1 MCDAAHWLL
10 LCLLLQL
17 PLQAQ
22 TPPPDTTACLMKEL
36 TEAHGPSGSEEPVGR
51 IVMKY
56 LSPLVSEVKVDGLGS
71 IIGIRKGSADGPRIM
86 LAAHMD
92 EVGFIV
98 KAITSDG
105 FIYMNP
111 VGGWRDQVLLAQRWI
126 IMTRKGPVTAVS
138 GSKTPHVMSPDER
151 DRGVPA
157 KDVFLDVGARSRDEA
172 GEVMG
177 IQPGDPIAPDS
188 PFQIMANGD
197 YYMGKAWDDRLGL
210 ALMIEALKRLQ
221 SQRPPNTI
229 LAVATVQ
236 EEIGLRGAHTSTA
249 IAEPDL
255 GISLEV
261 GVAADY
267 PGIDSKQAQES
278 LGKGPGIFLLDSSM
292 IPNRRLRD
300 FIVGVAQRNKIPFQ
314 YEVLSGYGEDGAEI
328 QRFKSGRPSIN
339 LTVPTRYLH
348 SHIGILSRKDFDRA
362 VELLVAVLMALD
374 QKAVEQIRSFDYGQS
389 RSAE

>member
-1 MCDAAHWLL
+1 MIHRICCLWVILL
-10 LCLLLQL
+10 IQL
-17 PLQAQ
+17 PLSLRGQ
-22 TPPPDTTACLMKEL
+22 TPPLDATARLMKEF
-36 TEAHGPSGSEEPVGR
+36 TEAHGPSGSEGPVGKMM
-51 IVMKY
+51 MKY
-56 LSPLVSEVKVDGLGS
+56 LSPLVSGVKVDGLGS
-71 IIGIRKGSADGPRIM
+71 IIGTRRGSSDGPRIM

-98 KAITSDG
+98 KTITNEG
-105 FIYMNP
+105 FVYMNP
-111 VGGWRDQVLLAQRWI
+111 VGGWRDQVLLAQRWV

-138 GSKTPHVMSPDER
+138 GSKTPHVMTPDER
-151 DRGVPA
+151 DRGVPM
-157 KDVFLDVGARSRDEA
+157 KEVFLDVGARSRDEA
-172 GEVMG
+172 VEVMG

-188 PFQIMANGD
+188 PFQIMANGE
-197 YYMGKAWDDRLGL
+197 YYMAKAWDDRAGL
-210 ALMIEALKRLQ
+210 VLMIEALKRLQ
-221 SQRPPNTI
+221 TQKHPNTI

-249 IAEPDL
+249 MAEPDL

-267 PGIDSKQAQES
+267 PGIDPKQAQEV

-300 FIVGVAQRNKIPFQ
+300 FIVEVAQRNKIPFQ
-314 YEVLSGYGEDGAEI
+314 YEVLSGYGEDGSEI

-362 VELLVAVLMALD
+362 VDLLVAVLMALD
-374 QKAVEQIRSFDYGQS
+374 QNAVQQIRSFDYG
-389 RSAE
+389 R

>member
-1 MCDAAHWLL
+1 MIHRICCLWLILLTQLL
-10 LCLLLQL
+10 LSLHG
-17 PLQAQ
+17 Q
-22 TPPPDTTACLMKEL
+22 TPPLDATAQLMKEF
-36 TEAHGPSGSEEPVGR
+36 TEAHGPSGSEGPVGK

-71 IIGIRKGSADGPRIM
+71 IIGTVRGSSDGPRIM
-86 LAAHMD
+86 VAAHMD

-98 KAITSDG
+98 KTITSEG

-111 VGGWRDQVLLAQRWI
+111 VGGWRDQVLLAQRWV

-138 GSKTPHVMSPDER
+138 GSKTPHVMAQEER
-151 DRGVPA
+151 DRGVPM
-157 KDVFLDVGARSRDEA
+157 KEVFLDAGARSRDEA
-172 GEVMG
+172 VEILG

-188 PFQIMANGD
+188 PFQIMANGE
-197 YYMGKAWDDRLGL
+197 YYMAKAWDDRAGL
-210 ALMIEALKRLQ
+210 VLMIEVLKRLQ
-221 SQRPPNTI
+221 TQKHPNTI

-236 EEIGLRGAHTSTA
+236 EEIGLRGAHTSAAT
-249 IAEPDL
+249 AEPDL

-267 PGIDSKQAQES
+267 PGIDPKQAQEV

-300 FIVGVAQRNKIPFQ
+300 FIVELAQRNKIPFQ
-314 YEVLSGYGEDGAEI
+314 YEVLSGYGEDGSEI

-362 VELLVAVLMALD
+362 VDLLVAVLMALD
-374 QKAVEQIRSFDYGQS
+374 QKAVEQIRSFDYG
-389 RSAE
+389 R

>member
-1 MCDAAHWLL
+1 MPGARWWLFFLVLQVPFSLEGQAPRPDA
-10 LCLLLQL
+10 
-17 PLQAQ
+17 
-22 TPPPDTTACLMKEL
+22 TARLMKEF
-36 TEAHGPSGSEEPVGR
+36 TEAHGPSGSEGPVGKMM
-51 IVMKY
+51 MKY

-71 IIGIRKGSADGPRIM
+71 IIGTRKGSSDGPRIM

-98 KAITSDG
+98 KAITHDG

-111 VGGWRDQVLLAQRWI
+111 VGGWRDQVLLAQRWV

-138 GSKTPHVMSPDER
+138 GSKTPHVMSQDER

-157 KDVFLDVGARSRDEA
+157 KDVFLDAGARSRDEA
-172 GEVMG
+172 VEIMG

-188 PFQIMANGD
+188 PFQIMANGE
-197 YYMGKAWDDRLGL
+197 YYMAKAWDDRVGL
-210 ALMIEALKRLQ
+210 VLMIEALKRLQ
-221 SQRPPNTI
+221 LQNHPNTI

-267 PGIDSKQAQES
+267 PGIDAKQAQEA

-300 FIVGVAQRNKIPFQ
+300 FIVEVAQRNKIPFQ
-314 YEVLSGYGEDGAEI
+314 YEVLSGYGEDGSEI

-348 SHIGILSRKDFDRA
+348 SHIGILSRKDFDKA
-362 VELLVAVLMALD
+362 VDLLVAVLMALD
-374 QKAVEQIRSFDYGQS
+374 QKTVEQIRSFDY
-389 RSAE
+389 AN